1 MDSRKKKT
9 WFAGAHMNDETEQFN
24 GGIFE
29 QLTHLVKL
37 VPLRIPLEEGR
48 LTCRLYITKTEI
60 IISFSQSAADSK
72 SISHVFQ

>member
-9 WFAGAHMNDETEQFN
+9 WFESAHMNDETEQFN

-60 IISFSQSAADSK
+60 IISVSQSAADSK
-72 SISHVFQ
+72 SISYVFQ